1 MRRLLLLVFFLFFVP
16 REAFAGCGG
25 GLYGSSKNGGFYI
38 GDGDCEY
45 KGTMIV
51 FTDQM
56 GNIKLSPFNRE
67 CEYTLDKNGV
77 EVGFYCKVN
86 GKSPLAGAR
95 YRLRTNPKKKGACDI
110 PPLQYYECT
119 KACSEKIPKIF
130 DIEPVE
136 CD

>member
-1 MRRLLLLVFFLFFVP
+1 MFLFFVFP
-16 REAFAGCGG
+16 EAFAGCGG
-25 GLYGSSKNGGFYI
+25 GLYGDSKSGGFYI

-45 KGTMIV
+45 QGTMIV

-56 GNIKLSPFNRE
+56 GGKKLYSFNRE
-67 CEYTLDKNGV
+67 CEFTIDRNGV
-77 EVGFYCKVN
+77 GIGFYCKLN

-95 YRLRTNPKKKGACDI
+95 YRLRTKPKEKGACDI

-119 KACSEKIPKIF
+119 KECSEKIPKRF

-136 CD
+136 CDG